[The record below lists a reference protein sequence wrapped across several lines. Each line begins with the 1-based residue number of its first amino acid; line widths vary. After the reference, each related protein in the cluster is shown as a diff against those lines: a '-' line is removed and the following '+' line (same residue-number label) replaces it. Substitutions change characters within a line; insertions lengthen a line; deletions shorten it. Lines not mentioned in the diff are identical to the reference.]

1 MKVLGLLYIRIKKM
15 FFLATGSKIA
25 LQKVVWAMKNHTDFQ
40 DIKTNIIGSDFET
53 MSAFLI
59 AIKMC

>member
-1 MKVLGLLYIRIKKM
+1 M